1 MGTHPIF
8 ESDFDCLT
16 EKKMYELSEVGIVEF
31 LRDKGGRC
39 PNTELSNQF
48 KSQLVDSTS
57 KKAFSAFVNKVAF
70 VKTKDENGQ
79 PKKFV
84 YLKKDFRQGMT
95 QSNSSTTI
103 SSTNNSPKLTKKRT
117 EPSAPPER
125 SSPLTL
131 PTEIKIKTPPERHS
145 PPTHGY
151 KTGDRDQ
158 REHRLRAPPPTER
171 IPERESPKPA
181 RKMRASSPPR
191 PKTEPEKFQFKKP
204 PTTDNKPPVKAPLAE
219 SNNGNNNGNKDKNM
233 SKSDRTTSQESIRSL
248 GTDSVTNRNHLGA
261 FEKEWF
267 CSAMDGNIQDVK
279 AKLKTKPDLL
289 EHKDY
294 ILGYTA
300 SHWAV
305 KTNNVDLLKLLI
317 HCGIDMDSRSHSGGT
332 LLHLAVQS
340 AHYDIIKLLTTR
352 VNAKL
357 KVDIGAR
364 DNLGK
369 LPRHYLQRDRFS
381 DEEYDYLVRN
391 IVPPRLAKP
400 RSSSPEPSSFDQRR
414 PSNSSLKDKS
424 GMTGIFSSMRYKGSD
439 ILGLSKTKSTNRK
452 NTNFKSNNPSRRG
465 WNNE

>member
-1 MGTHPIF
+1 M
-8 ESDFDCLT
+8 L
-16 EKKMYELSEVGIVEF
+16 
-31 LRDKGGRC
+31 
-39 PNTELSNQF
+39 
-48 KSQLVDSTS
+48 
-57 KKAFSAFVNKVAF
+57 FS
-70 VKTKDENGQ
+70 
-79 PKKFV
+79 
-84 YLKKDFRQGMT
+84 DFRQGMT
-95 QSNSSTTI
+95 QSNSTTTI
-103 SSTNNSPKLTKKRT
+103 SSTKSSPKLTKKRV
-117 EPSAPPER
+117 EPPER

-131 PTEIKIKTPPERHS
+131 PTEIKIKTPPERDS
-145 PPTHGY
+145 PPRHGLESGE
-151 KTGDRDQ
+151 KQ
-158 REHRLRAPPPTER
+158 QRLRAPPPTER
-171 IPERESPKPA
+171 VSPKPV

-204 PTTDNKPPVKAPLAE
+204 PMPDNKLPVKAPLAE

-294 ILGYTA
+294 ILGVIIITITNNNKCNNNNDNNNNQYTA
-300 SHWAV
+300 AHWAV
-305 KTNNVDLLKLLI
+305 KTNNVELLKLLI

-340 AHYDIIKLLTTR
+340 ANYDIIKLLTTR

-369 LPRHYLQRDRFS
+369 LPRHYLQRDRFT
-381 DEEYDYLVRN
+381 DEEYDYLMRN
-391 IVPPRLAKP
+391 IGK
-400 RSSSPEPSSFDQRR
+400 
-414 PSNSSLKDKS
+414 
-424 GMTGIFSSMRYKGSD
+424 
-439 ILGLSKTKSTNRK
+439 KT
-452 NTNFKSNNPSRRG
+452 
-465 WNNE
+465 NNEIMHEISQR